1 MQIKAENFFKQI
13 TIRAYVD
20 ESKQPHPILTS
31 PVWECKSCIRH
42 IAPPDSE
49 CLPEGWQPGEWKP
62 ERCPECGGHK
72 FELYKKDCTFTDL
85 QVLKC
90 LVEDQFI
97 TVYLR
102 GCQCKPEGYKKGM
115 YTITGRLNIDITQ
128 EPYVYYVD
136 QVVDIHKMRK

>member
-1 MQIKAENFFKQI
+1 MQIKAENFLTEI

-20 ESKQPHPILTS
+20 ESKQPHPALATATF
-31 PVWECKSCIRH
+31 ECKDCMH
-42 IAPPDSE
+42 LTEIAQTKENEIHQPAVCTE
-49 CLPEGWQPGEWKP
+49 CDG
-62 ERCPECGGHK
+62 RK
-72 FELYKKDCTFTDL
+72 FAISKDDCAFRDL
-85 QVLKC
+85 QELKC
-90 LVEDQFI
+90 LIEDRFI

-136 QVVDIHKMRK
+136 QVTAIRKMRK